1 MKTIVSTLFTVSCVL
16 AVSITNLS
24 AQESSYAV
32 PASNN
37 SNYSS
42 TTSSTTTAPAGV
54 STKAFTFFN
63 QNFSNATEV
72 RWNSNGNTTSV
83 NFKQNGIA
91 TRSTFDTKGNLE
103 YTIRNYYGAQVPKNV
118 VNIVRRN
125 GYGMKILHDVEVKR
139 RNVTSHFVKME
150 DETTFTTVQIHA
162 DGEVTVYETF
172 TKG

>member
-16 AVSITNLS
+16 AVSLTKVS

-42 TTSSTTTAPAGV
+42 TTSSTTAAPAGV
-54 STKAFTFFN
+54 STKAFNLFN
-63 QNFSNATEV
+63 QKFSNATEV
-72 RWNSNGNTTSV
+72 RWNSNSNTTSV

-103 YTIRNYYGAQVPKNV
+103 YTIRNYYGAQVPKNI

-125 GYGMKILHDVEVKR
+125 GYGMKILHDVEVTR

-150 DETTFTTVQIHA
+150 DETSVTTVQIHA